1 MAKKLAKGARIIL
14 VKKAS
19 FIPILGQTQF
29 HNYSNVISNVEQNL
43 VFSFSVKGKNA
54 SSFGKE
60 IGKRVEE
67 WELDSAQKLHQ
78 EILDLLSFCRDENL
92 EIEFATSLLIDHKI
106 TFATFSGEILLK
118 RNGQTK
124 SILSSDNEIAFVI
137 GSFLMD
143 DQIVLLNKSAQELS
157 RDIIELLNVNVSQEK
172 LVSQITI
179 ENSKSHNNNSIAFVE
194 YLKEEAKSKKKFNL
208 KDFLNKSKN
217 LIVVVSKKIILIS
230 KKIFHFLKK
239 NLKNLKEM
247 DKKKL
252 RNRFLIF
259 LAALILIFTFFY
271 FRNNQNKKAIKETKT
286 SISNILSKME
296 NIEAVIASEPITA
309 RQISTNTLS
318 ELEELNKI
326 TENKNAQELIQVEIN
341 KLEEL
346 VNDISGE
353 NNLDKLSVAYDLSQK
368 SPQFLADKIKIKEND
383 LYVLGNNGQEILK
396 IDLDDPS
403 KNIQSIKS
411 ENTIRDLTISEGKIY
426 FLETGISMLQS
437 SEIPN
442 AEDLELTNLEE
453 LKEEGDSDRTG
464 EFLNSFGPYLYLVNT
479 EKRNI
484 YRYYH
489 NNDELSEPI
498 GWLIDKSGISF
509 DQISSFLVNGD
520 LYLAYRN
527 GEIMKFE
534 KGEPLAFK
542 VQGLENAFEE
552 SLILAGQE
560 EIDKVAVLEKK
571 NKRLVIISG
580 DGQVFSEIKSNELA
594 AVSDIAISK
603 DGQIVY
609 AISGSV
615 IYKIQT

>member
-29 HNYSNVISNVEQNL
+29 HNYSNVVSNVEQDL

-60 IGKRVEE
+60 IGKKIEE

-92 EIEFATSLLIDHKI
+92 EIEFAASLLIDHKI
-106 TFATFSGEILLK
+106 AFATFSGEILLK

-137 GSFLMD
+137 GSFIND

-194 YLKEEAKSKKKFNL
+194 YLKEEKKSNKKFDL
-208 KDFLNKSKN
+208 KDFFNKSKN
-217 LIVVVSKKIILIS
+217 LIITISKKIIFIS
-230 KKIFHFLKK
+230 KKIFYFLKK
-239 NLKNLKEM
+239 NFIKLKEM

-252 RNRFLIF
+252 RNRILIF
-259 LAALILIFTFFY
+259 LTAFILIFAFFS
-271 FRNNQNKKAIKETKT
+271 FQSNQNKKAITETKT
-286 SISNILSKME
+286 SITNILSKME
-296 NIEAVIASEPITA
+296 NIDTVIASEPITA
-309 RQISTNTLS
+309 RQITTNTLS

-326 TENKNAQELIQVEIN
+326 TDNKNSQELIEVEIN
-341 KLEEL
+341 KLQNL
-346 VNDISGE
+346 VNEISGE
-353 NNLDKLSVAYDLSQK
+353 NSLDKLSVAYDLSQK
-368 SPQFLADKIKIKEND
+368 SPQFLADKIKIKENEM
-383 LYVLGNNGQEILK
+383 YILGNSGQEILK
-396 IDLDDPS
+396 TNLNDS
-403 KNIQSIKS
+403 NKNIQSIKS
-411 ENTIRDLTISEGKIY
+411 ENKIRDLSISEGNIY
-426 FLETGISMLQS
+426 FLETGITMLQS
-437 SEIPN
+437 SEIPSG
-442 AEDLELTNLEE
+442 DDFDLTNLEE
-453 LKEEGDSDRTG
+453 LKEEGDSDRNG

-479 EKRNI
+479 DKRNI

-489 NNDELSEPI
+489 NNDELSDPI

-520 LYLAYRN
+520 LYLAFKN
-527 GEIMKFE
+527 GDIMKFE
-534 KGEPLAFK
+534 KGEPLDFQI
-542 VQGLENAFEE
+542 QGLENPFEE
-552 SLILAGQE
+552 ALILTGQE
-560 EIDKVAVLEKK
+560 EIDKVAILEKK
-571 NKRLVIISG
+571 NKRLVVISG

-594 AVSDIAISK
+594 AVSDIAISQ
-603 DGQIVY
+603 DGQSIY

-615 IYKIQT
+615 VYKIQI

>member
-1 MAKKLAKGARIIL
+1 MAKKLAKGVRIIL

-29 HNYSNVISNVEQNL
+29 HNYSNVVSNVEQNL

-60 IGKRVEE
+60 IGKKVEE

-106 TFATFSGEILLK
+106 AFATFSGEILLK

-124 SILSSDNEIAFVI
+124 NILASDNEIAFVI
-137 GSFLMD
+137 GSFLID

-157 RDIIELLNVNVSQEK
+157 RDITELLNVNVSQEK

-179 ENSKSHNNNSIAFVE
+179 ENSKSHNNNAIAFVE
-194 YLKEEAKSKKKFNL
+194 YLKEEIKSNKKFDL
-208 KDFLNKSKN
+208 KDFLNRSKN
-217 LIVVVSKKIILIS
+217 LIITVSKKIIFIF
-230 KKIFHFLKK
+230 KKIFNFLKK
-239 NLKNLKEM
+239 NLKALKEM

-252 RNRFLIF
+252 RNRILIF
-259 LAALILIFTFFY
+259 LAAFILIFAFFS
-271 FRNNQNKKAIKETKT
+271 FRNSQNKKAIQKTETN
-286 SISNILSKME
+286 ISNILSKME
-296 NIEAVIASEPITA
+296 SIDTIIASEPITA
-309 RQISTNTLS
+309 RQITTNTLS

-326 TENKNAQELIQVEIN
+326 TDNKNAQELIQVEIE
-341 KLEEL
+341 KLQKLINE
-346 VNDISGE
+346 ISGE

-368 SPQFLADKIKIKEND
+368 SPEFLANKIKIKEND
-383 LYVLGNNGQEILK
+383 LYILGNNGQEILK
-396 IDLDDPS
+396 INLS
-403 KNIQSIKS
+403 NSTNNIQSIKS
-411 ENTIRDLTISEGKIY
+411 ETTIRDLTISEGNIF

-442 AEDLELTNLEE
+442 NEDFNLDNLEE
-453 LKEEGDSDRTG
+453 LKEEGDSDRSG

-484 YRYYH
+484 YRYYY
-489 NNDELSEPI
+489 NNDELSDPI

-520 LYLAYRN
+520 LYLAFKN

-534 KGEPLAFK
+534 KGEPLDFQI
-542 VQGLENAFEE
+542 QGLENAFEE

-560 EIDKVAVLEKK
+560 EIDKVAILEKK
-571 NKRLVIISG
+571 NKRLVIISA

-594 AVSDIAISK
+594 AVSDIALSK
-603 DGQIVY
+603 DGQSIY

-615 IYKIQT
+615 VYKIQI